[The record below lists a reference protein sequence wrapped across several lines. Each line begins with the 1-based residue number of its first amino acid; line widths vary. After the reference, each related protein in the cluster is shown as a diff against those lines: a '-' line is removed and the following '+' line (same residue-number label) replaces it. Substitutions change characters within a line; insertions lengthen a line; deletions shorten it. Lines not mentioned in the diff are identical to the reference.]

1 MADRLTALDATFLEL
16 EESDP
21 AAHMHIGGIMVF
33 DRPPNGRRPSLRRLA
48 TLLEQRLGRLPRYRQ
63 RLSEAE
69 TGGLQWPAWEADP
82 RFAIDRHVRR
92 EVLEPPGGK
101 AELEAWAERFF
112 SERLDRSAPLWE
124 MVLVV
129 GLRGGRWA
137 IASKTHHCMVDGV
150 GSVSVAHLL
159 LDAEPDAE
167 SEPGGDPDLELPL
180 PDHHDDE
187 HGGWWR
193 WTPPALALRAARAG
207 ADVALHPRKLA
218 DAAEKARAATE
229 MLIRDEVASAPRS
242 SINTPITGHRR
253 FRVVEAELAEIKAI
267 KRRLGGTVNDVVLA
281 AVTGGL
287 RDLLEHRG
295 EAPPAG
301 GLRAMV
307 PVDQRAAGDRLGLGN
322 EITSLFV
329 PLPVAEHDL
338 AERYAA
344 ARAAAG
350 RLKSGT
356 EALGSRS
363 VIDLIALAPPI
374 LHAAFARSL
383 FATRLFNVTIT
394 NVPGPQM
401 TLYALGSRMRE
412 VWPLVPL
419 AADHTVG
426 VAVIS
431 YDGRLFFGVVADRD
445 VDDRDVL
452 IDGIAGAL
460 RERGELARRRP
471 ARRREPAGA
480 A

>member
-1 MADRLTALDATFLEL
+1 M
-16 EESDP
+16 
-21 AAHMHIGGIMVF
+21 
-33 DRPPNGRRPSLRRLA
+33 
-48 TLLEQRLGRLPRYRQ
+48 
-63 RLSEAE
+63 
-69 TGGLQWPAWEADP
+69 
-82 RFAIDRHVRR
+82 
-92 EVLEPPGGK
+92 
-101 AELEAWAERFF
+101 
-112 SERLDRSAPLWE
+112 
-124 MVLVV
+124 
-129 GLRGGRWA
+129 
-137 IASKTHHCMVDGV
+137 
-150 GSVSVAHLL
+150 
-159 LDAEPDAE
+159 
-167 SEPGGDPDLELPL
+167 
-180 PDHHDDE
+180 
-187 HGGWWR
+187 
-193 WTPPALALRAARAG
+193 
-207 ADVALHPRKLA
+207 
-218 DAAEKARAATE
+218 
-229 MLIRDEVASAPRS
+229 
-242 SINTPITGHRR
+242 
-253 FRVVEAELAEIKAI
+253 
-267 KRRLGGTVNDVVLA
+267 
-281 AVTGGL
+281 TGGL

-338 AERYAA
+338 ADRYAA

-426 VAVIS
+426 VAMIS
-431 YDGRLFFGVVADRD
+431 CDGRLFFGVVADRD
-445 VDDRDVL
+445 VDDLDVL

-460 RERGELARRRP
+460 RELGELARRRP